1 MMMFLL
7 VSILLISS
15 CIWLNSE
22 PFGRVTAGERLE
34 LVKQS
39 PHYRQEIFQ
48 NEHNTPDLEIGVSFW
63 SVLWHYFFEK
73 EKRSTPTGTLPAVK
87 TDLKRLPGEAN
98 VVVWMGHSSSF
109 LQIDGKR
116 ILIDPV
122 LSKAASPVSFINM
135 AYSGTDI
142 YKADDFPEIDVLL
155 ISHDHWDHLDY
166 QTVKDLQPKIRK
178 VICGL
183 GVGEHFRRWGYKES
197 QIEERDWNERV
208 TVDSTLSVTV
218 TPARHN
224 SGRLFTMKQSLWASY
239 VIKTPHFNI
248 FFSGDTGYDTHFKA
262 IGNMYG
268 PFDLALM
275 ECGQYD
281 KNYPYTHMQPEQSM
295 QAALDVKAK
304 RLLPVHWGKFTES
317 NHAWDEPVEKI
328 SVLARQSGMR
338 LMTPEIGQATALDSE
353 VVFRRWW
360 EGID

>member
-1 MMMFLL
+1 MFLL
-7 VSILLISS
+7 VGGLLISS

-22 PFGRVTAGERLE
+22 PFGRVSEGRQLE
-34 LVKQS
+34 LIKRS
-39 PHYRQEIFQ
+39 PRYREQIFQ
-48 NEHNTPDLEIGVSFW
+48 NEHTTPDLEIGVSMW

-73 EKRSTPTGTLPAVK
+73 DGRSTPIDSLPVVK
-87 TDLKRLPGEAN
+87 TDLKRLPENAS
-98 VVVWMGHSSSF
+98 VVVWLGHSSSF
-109 LQIDGKR
+109 LQVDGKH

-122 LSKAASPVSFINM
+122 LSRAASPVSFINQ

-155 ISHDHWDHLDY
+155 ISHDHWDHLDH

-178 VICGL
+178 VVCGL

-197 QIEERDWNERV
+197 QIEERDWNEKV
-208 TVDSTLSVTV
+208 MLDSGLSVIV

-239 VIKTPHFNI
+239 VIKTPRFNI

-262 IGNMYG
+262 IGDTYG

-295 QAALDVKAK
+295 QAALDVRAK
-304 RLLPVHWGKFTES
+304 KLLPVHWGKFTES
-317 NHAWDEPVEKI
+317 NHAWDEPVKKI
-328 SVLARQSGMR
+328 SALARQSGMP
-338 LMTPEIGQATALDSE
+338 LMTPEIGQAVDLDSE
-353 VVFRRWW
+353 VMFRPWW
-360 EGID
+360 EGVK